1 MKRISTGCET
11 AIGRNGI
18 QTQADDAELVQRVER
33 QGLHVA
39 CLSSYY
45 AQQEQAEA
53 HTLVLNY
60 SNVPEEKMQE
70 AAERLQRAIFS

>member
-1 MKRISTGCET
+1 MHFLLR
-11 AIGRNGI
+11 I

-33 QGLHVA
+33 QVLHVA